1 MIKITWIVKLKVDET
16 VFEVGKDKIEHI
28 KVDNIRGLIEIKYEL
43 GSEWSKRVISIHSV
57 DSICYKEKGIVP
69 HIYPGV

>member
-43 GSEWSKRVISIHSV
+43 GSKWSKRVISIHSV
-57 DSICYKEKGIVP
+57 GSICYKEKGIVP